1 MKEFTFI
8 VNPAAGK
15 GAGGHIFRS
24 LQRELEERNIEFDIV
39 ETTGPGHATVAARG
53 AVTPTVVSVGGDGTI
68 NEVVNG
74 LAGCTKC
81 LGIIPAGSGNDFI
94 KSVGLPRKPLS
105 ALQALLTGIK
115 RPVDLGHV
123 HCTES
128 QEGGGNFEPRLF
140 VNGVGAGF
148 DAAVAARTREI
159 PFLSGTPLYI
169 LAVLQTLGKYVPPEF
184 TILSGSFTR
193 TSRGLLIAVG
203 NGKCAGGGFYLTPDA
218 TVDDG
223 LLDVCSVDDKNIIQI
238 LSLMPRVMRGRH
250 HNVTGVKFF
259 KEKKLSIFAA
269 EPFYVHADGEIV
281 GANVRRVEIG
291 IHTSQINVISPD
303 NDESGRRT
311 GERTS

>member
-15 GAGGHIFRS
+15 GAGKRVFRS
-24 LQRELEERNIEFDIV
+24 IQSELESRNIEYELV
-39 ETTGPGHATVAARG
+39 ETTGPGHATSESRN
-53 AVTPTVVSVGGDGTI
+53 AVTDTVVSVGGDGTI

-74 LAGCTKC
+74 LAGSTKT

-94 KSVGLPRKPLS
+94 KSVGVPRKPFQ
-105 ALQALLTGIK
+105 ALQALLNGVK
-115 RPVDLGHV
+115 RAVDVGTV
-123 HCTES
+123 ICDDS
-128 QEGGGNFEPRLF
+128 KEGGGNFERRLF

-159 PFLSGTPLYI
+159 RFLSGTALYV
-169 LAVLQTLGKYVPPEF
+169 LAVLQTLGKYRPPEF

-218 TVDDG
+218 RVDDG
-223 LLDVCSVDDKNIIQI
+223 LLDICSVDDKNIIQI
-238 LSLMPRVMRGRH
+238 LRLMPRVMRGKH
-250 HNVTGVKFF
+250 HNVPGVKFF
-259 KEKKLSIFAA
+259 KEKNLSIFAA

-281 GANVRRVEIG
+281 GADVRRVEIG
-291 IHTSQINVISPD
+291 VHDYRINVISP
-303 NDESGRRT
+303 NRDESGRVAGTRP
-311 GERTS
+311 S